1 MLLLGSLVLGE
12 AVEGEQQR
20 PSQQLP
26 GILAKPMRWLL
37 AA

>member
-1 MLLLGSLVLGE
+1 MT
-12 AVEGEQQR
+12 AVQGEQQR

-26 GILAKPMRWLL
+26 GIVTRAAQWLRV